1 METELAAAVA
11 QFGVA
16 GLIGWMWLTE
26 RRASAGRDKQLNEAH
41 DRILR
46 DGAALEAL
54 LKALEN
60 NTRALTA
67 LQGAHQ
73 RLTDLLFPRRRA
85 RIDTAEPFD
94 PADDMADERARDGAR
109 GRAEG
114 AKPTGG
120 IDR

>member
-1 METELAAAVA
+1 METELAATVA

-26 RRASAGRDKQLNEAH
+26 RRASAGREKQLTEAH

-46 DGAALEAL
+46 DNVALDAL

-60 NTRALTA
+60 NTRAMTA
-67 LQGAHQ
+67 LQAAHQ
-73 RLTDLLFPRRRA
+73 RLTDLLLTRRR
-85 RIDTAEPFD
+85 EPPPPPF
-94 PADDMADERARDGAR
+94 PAPQRDGADADLNPR
-109 GRAEG
+109 TAG
-114 AKPTGG
+114 A

>member
-26 RRASAGRDKQLNEAH
+26 RRASAGREKQLNDAH

-46 DGAALEAL
+46 DNVALDSL

-85 RIDTAEPFD
+85 PV
-94 PADDMADERARDGAR
+94 DGAGFGSGR
-109 GRAEG
+109 GGPAREEAAAG
-114 AKPTGG
+114 PKAAAPG
-120 IDR
+120 DRYDEA